1 MAVWNQKQKA
11 FMIGTVFFL
20 IFMRMMG
27 TILSNKEE
35 EKLEAM
41 TLEEMRSKVNNFMG
55 KDDYVSIQI

>member
-1 MAVWNQKQKA
+1 
-11 FMIGTVFFL
+11 
-20 IFMRMMG
+20 MMG